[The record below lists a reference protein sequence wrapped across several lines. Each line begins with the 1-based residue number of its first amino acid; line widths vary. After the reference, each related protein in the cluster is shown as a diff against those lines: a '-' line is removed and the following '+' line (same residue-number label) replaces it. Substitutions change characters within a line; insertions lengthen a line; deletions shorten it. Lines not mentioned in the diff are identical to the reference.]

1 MDRADAEAIHRAGKE
16 AVVVTLSQQCQR
28 IKKLEKLVASLRQDS
43 TNSSKPPSSDGPGTK
58 KKTKKRKSR
67 KMQGGQPGHK
77 GKKRKLLP
85 AEQMDKI
92 HDCYPDQCEECSN
105 HFADDQKKP
114 TDKPARHQW
123 FELPVIKLIM
133 EEFRCHTLTCKC
145 GHRTSASLPKHVA
158 ISCFGPRLHAAIA
171 YLNVEHRVTK
181 RGITDIVQNFFN
193 LDIAL
198 GSTCNIANRVS
209 DACQPVAEQI
219 RSYVANTFNLNIDET
234 GWKNKAKRIYL
245 WSFVAT
251 LCVFFHIDNSRGSKV
266 LKKVL
271 GPVFDGVIGSDDF
284 SAYSAYHKN
293 GKRQLCWAHL
303 IRKFKAL
310 KENRGSPD
318 SYIFSKNM
326 LKETGRL
333 FTYWHAYLETDDCS
347 LEQLYQATTLIRA
360 RMKKYCEQ
368 YRNSEDKA
376 VRTRARRTL
385 KNWPHLFT
393 FLQVEGVEPTNNR
406 AEQSFRH
413 AVMWRKICF
422 GSQSKSGERYV
433 ARILSVTRSC
443 KMQGR
448 NPFDF
453 LSELMEATF
462 KEQSIPEILPNVL
475 SNQILCKA

>member
-1 MDRADAEAIHRAGKE
+1 
-16 AVVVTLSQQCQR
+16 
-28 IKKLEKLVASLRQDS
+28 
-43 TNSSKPPSSDGPGTK
+43 
-58 KKTKKRKSR
+58 
-67 KMQGGQPGHK
+67 
-77 GKKRKLLP
+77 
-85 AEQMDKI
+85 
-92 HDCYPDQCEECSN
+92 
-105 HFADDQKKP
+105 
-114 TDKPARHQW
+114 
-123 FELPVIKLIM
+123 M

-145 GHRTSASLPKHVA
+145 GHRTTALLPKHVA
-158 ISCFGPRLHAAIA
+158 LSCFGPRLHAAIA

-181 RGITDIVQNFFN
+181 RGITDIVKNIFN

-198 GSTCNIANRVS
+198 GSTCSIASRVS

-245 WSFVAT
+245 WSFVGT

-266 LKKVL
+266 LKKIL
-271 GPVFDGVIGSDDF
+271 GPVFNGVIGSDDY

-333 FTYWHAYLETDDCS
+333 FTYWHAYLETDGCS

-360 RMKKYCEQ
+360 RMKKYCKQ
-368 YRNSEDKA
+368 NYDSDDKA

-433 ARILSVTRSC
+433 ARILSVTR
-443 KMQGR
+443 
-448 NPFDF
+448 
-453 LSELMEATF
+453 T
-462 KEQSIPEILPNVL
+462 
-475 SNQILCKA
+475 CKAAILLFSYQS

>member
-1 MDRADAEAIHRAGKE
+1 MDRADAEAIIDAGKE
-16 AVVVTLSQQCQR
+16 AVIVTLHQQCEH
-28 IKKLEKLVASLRQDS
+28 IEKLEKLVASLRQNS

-67 KMQGGQPGHK
+67 KKQGAQPGHK
-77 GKKRKLLP
+77 GKKRTLLP
-85 AEQMDKI
+85 PEQMDTI
-92 HDCYPDQCEECSN
+92 HDCYPKQCEECGN
-105 HFADDQKKP
+105 QFPDDQKKP
-114 TDKPARHQW
+114 TDNPARYQW
-123 FELPVIKLIM
+123 FELPIIKMIM

-145 GHRTSASLPKHVA
+145 GHRTTASLPKHIA
-158 ISCFGPRLHAAIA
+158 ISSFGPRLHAAIA
-171 YLNVEHRVTK
+171 YLNVEHRVSK
-181 RGITDIVQNFFN
+181 RGLTEIVKNFFN

-209 DACQPVAEQI
+209 DACKPVAEQI

-234 GWKNKAKRIYL
+234 GWKNKAKHLYL
-245 WSFVAT
+245 WCFVGT
-251 LCVFFHIDNSRGSKV
+251 LCVFFHIADSRGSKV

-271 GPVFDGVIGSDDF
+271 GPVFNGVIGSDDH
-284 SAYSAYHKN
+284 SAYRAYHKN

-318 SYIFSKNM
+318 AYIFSKNM

-333 FTYWHAYLETDDCS
+333 FSYWHAYLESDDCS
-347 LEQLYQATTLIRA
+347 LEQVYQATTLIRA
-360 RMKKYCEQ
+360 RMKKYCKQ
-368 YRNSEDKA
+368 YCDSDDKA

-422 GSQSKSGERYV
+422 GSQSKNGERYV
-433 ARILSVTRSC
+433 SRILSVTRTC

-448 NPFDF
+448 NPFVF

-462 KEQSIPEILPNVL
+462 KEQSIPEILPNEF
-475 SNQILCKA
+475 SN